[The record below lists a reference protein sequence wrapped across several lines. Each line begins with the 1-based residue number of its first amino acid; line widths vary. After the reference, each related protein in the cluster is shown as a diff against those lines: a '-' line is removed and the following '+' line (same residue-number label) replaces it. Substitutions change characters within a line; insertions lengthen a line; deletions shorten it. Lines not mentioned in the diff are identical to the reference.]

1 MNILVTAA
9 SHHGATYEIA
19 ETIGRV
25 LHERGFDSTIS
36 RPEQVDGVAGY
47 DAVVIGS
54 AIYSGHWLE
63 PANDFAR
70 RFAHELA
77 QRPVWLF
84 SSGPVGD
91 PRRKLVQKMTADPV
105 ELPTV
110 LAQTHAREHRILAG
124 RLAGDHLGRA
134 QRLSLLIFRGFQGD
148 WRDWAE
154 IERYASA
161 IADAL
166 GDGAATAG
174 RTTTVFRETA

>member
-1 MNILVTAA
+1 MNVLVTAA
-9 SHHGATYEIA
+9 SRQGATYEIA
-19 ETIGRV
+19 ESIARV
-25 LHERGFDSTIS
+25 LRERGFDSTVS
-36 RPEQVDGVAGY
+36 RAEEVDDVKGY

-54 AIYSGHWLE
+54 AIYTGHWLE
-63 PANDFAR
+63 PANDFSH

-91 PRRKLVQKMTADPV
+91 PRRKLVQKMTADPI

-110 LAQTHAREHRILAG
+110 LAQTQARQHRIFAG
-124 RLAGDHLGRA
+124 KVSGDDCGRT
-134 QRLSLLIFRGFQGD
+134 QRLSLLIFRGLRGD
-148 WRDWAE
+148 WRDWVE

-166 GDGAATAG
+166 NDRAATSGTA
-174 RTTTVFRETA
+174 TTTLEEKV